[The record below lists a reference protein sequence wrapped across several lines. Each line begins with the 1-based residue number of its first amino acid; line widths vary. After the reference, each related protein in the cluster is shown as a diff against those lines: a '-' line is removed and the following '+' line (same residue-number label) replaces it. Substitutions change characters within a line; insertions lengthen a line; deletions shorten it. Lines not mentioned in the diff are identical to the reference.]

1 MEAVASAI
9 TEWAR
14 PLIWLRTFLKEELAP
29 YPGRGAL
36 VARMVI
42 AATAVMLI
50 AMTFR
55 LPFGVQAIYALVIA
69 RETHW
74 ATVSA
79 ARNAILILA
88 LAAGYVVLGTM
99 VSLGDPMLRTLWVI
113 ASLFIAFLAIRIISD
128 YGAAVGFGIMVALSV
143 PVLDQ
148 HISTELKVTQTLWA
162 AGQTVLGAV
171 VAALVALL
179 FAGLK
184 PRDFLLRSIDERLAS
199 VEDLLNCYAAG
210 QRVTEDTAKNITRM
224 VMLGTSRLRGNI
236 QRSGYAQHYAEQM
249 AVVTALVGRLVD
261 FAASLLSLDVQASDE
276 DRNQIRQLAQNIAN
290 LRADL
295 LAGRIPRLGQT
306 PVDGHTSSTMPVLG
320 QMERTVSLISEG
332 FVDAKPL
339 SAYAPPISDEMDPPQ
354 SLFVRDALTNPEHI
368 KFAVK
373 GCLAASLCYL
383 IYTALDW
390 RGISTAVLTC
400 IVTALTTIGSSRQ
413 KQVLRSS
420 GAIAGGLVIGMG
432 SQVFILPYLD
442 SIGGFTLLFITVTI
456 VAGWFATS
464 GPRLSYFGIQL
475 ALAFYL
481 INLQEFKIETSLTVA
496 RDRVVGILL
505 GLFMMWFVFDRLW
518 SASTAVQMRRAFISL
533 FRLLAQ
539 VVRQPVSTNVTAA
552 ITRSYALRETVN
564 TGFNQVRGL
573 ADAVWFEFGPSRQQD
588 LALRSR
594 ILGWQPHLRML
605 FISCV
610 ALVKYRLR
618 FPGFELPEQVR
629 RAENEFEESL
639 AHTLDGMSDRLE
651 GKAYDGTQN
660 LEAAFVRLRDT
671 VRNSVSA
678 EASVALTANLK
689 AFLPLSERITGL
701 AVSLNKEIS
710 S

>member
-1 MEAVASAI
+1 MEAVASAV
-9 TEWAR
+9 TEWPR

-79 ARNAILILA
+79 ARDAILILA
-88 LAAGYVVLGTM
+88 LTGGYVVLGTM

-113 ASLFIAFLAIRIISD
+113 ASLFIAFLAIRIISE
-128 YGAAVGFGIMVALSV
+128 YGAAVGFGIIVALSV

-210 QRVTEDTAKNITRM
+210 QRVEDKVAKKITRM
-224 VMLGTSRLRGNI
+224 AMLGTSRLRGNI
-236 QRSGYAQHYAEQM
+236 QRSGYSLHYAEQM
-249 AVVTALVGRLVD
+249 GVVVTLVGRLVD
-261 FAASLLSLDVQASDE
+261 ISATLVSSDVRASLE
-276 DRNQIRQLAQNIAN
+276 DRNRTQTLAQTIAG

-295 LAGRIPRLGQT
+295 LDGKVPRLSQNLGDSHVSSTT
-306 PVDGHTSSTMPVLG
+306 PVLP
-320 QMERTVSLISEG
+320 QMERTVSLIADV
-332 FVDAKPL
+332 FVDSKSM
-339 SAYAPPISDEMDPPQ
+339 SAYASVLSNEGDPPE
-354 SLFVRDALTNPEHI
+354 SLFVRDALTNSEHI
-368 KFAVK
+368 KFALK

-400 IVTALTTIGSSRQ
+400 ILTALTAIGSSRQ
-413 KQVLRSS
+413 KQVLRIS

-432 SQVFILPYLD
+432 SQIFILPHLD
-442 SIGGFTLLFITVTI
+442 SIAGFTLLFITVTI
-456 VAGWFATS
+456 LAGWLATS
-464 GPRLSYFGIQL
+464 GPRLSYFGVQL

-481 INLQEFKIETSLTVA
+481 INLQEFKIETSLTLA

-505 GLFMMWFVFDRLW
+505 GLFMMWLVFDHLW
-518 SASTAVQMRRAFISL
+518 SAPTVVQMRKTFISL
-533 FRLLAQ
+533 FRSLAQ
-539 VVRQPVSTNVTAA
+539 LIRQPVSNNSSLN
-552 ITRSYALRETVN
+552 IERSYSLRETIN
-564 TGFNQVRGL
+564 SSFNQVRAL
-573 ADAVWFEFGPSRQQD
+573 ADAVWFEFGPSRHQD

-594 ILGWQPHLRML
+594 ILDWQAQLRML

-610 ALVKYRLR
+610 ALAKYRLR
-618 FPGFELPEQVR
+618 FPGFELPEPVR
-629 RAENEFEESL
+629 RAEYEFEESL
-639 AHTLDGMSDRLE
+639 AHTLDGMADRLE
-651 GKAYDGTQN
+651 GKARQEPPD
-660 LEAAFVRLRDT
+660 LETAFARLTD
-671 VRNSVSA
+671 SVKSSASA
-678 EASVALTANLK
+678 ETPAALSANLQS
-689 AFLPLSERITGL
+689 FLPLSQRIAAL

>member
-9 TEWAR
+9 TEWPR

-88 LAAGYVVLGTM
+88 LTGGYVVLGTM

-113 ASLFIAFLAIRIISD
+113 ASLFIAFLAIRIISE
-128 YGAAVGFGIMVALSV
+128 YGAAVGFGIIVALSV
-143 PVLDQ
+143 PILDQ

-199 VEDLLNCYAAG
+199 VEHLLNCYAAG

-236 QRSGYAQHYAEQM
+236 QRSGYAQQYAEQM

-261 FAASLLSLDVQASDE
+261 LAGSLVSLDIRVSDE
-276 DRNQIRQLAQNIAN
+276 DRVQMETLAQNIAG

-295 LAGRIPRLGQT
+295 LTGRIPHLGQLPT
-306 PVDGHTSSTMPVLG
+306 DSSTSQTAPLLP
-320 QMERTVSLISEG
+320 QMDRTVSLIAET
-332 FVDAKPL
+332 FVASKSL
-339 SAYAPPISDEMDPPQ
+339 SAYAPFLSNQGDPPQ

-368 KFAVK
+368 KFALK
-373 GCLAASLCYL
+373 GCLAASLCYI

-400 IVTALTTIGSSRQ
+400 ILTALTTIGSSRQ
-413 KQVLRSS
+413 KQVLRIT
-420 GAIAGGLVIGMG
+420 GAVAGGVVIGMG

-456 VAGWFATS
+456 VAAWIATS

-481 INLQEFKIETSLTVA
+481 INLQEFKIVTSLTVA

-505 GLFMMWFVFDRLW
+505 GLCIMWLVLISYGAPQQW
-518 SASTAVQMRRAFISL
+518 S
-533 FRLLAQ
+533 
-539 VVRQPVSTNVTAA
+539 
-552 ITRSYALRETVN
+552 
-564 TGFNQVRGL
+564 
-573 ADAVWFEFGPSRQQD
+573 
-588 LALRSR
+588 
-594 ILGWQPHLRML
+594 
-605 FISCV
+605 
-610 ALVKYRLR
+610 K
-618 FPGFELPEQVR
+618 
-629 RAENEFEESL
+629 
-639 AHTLDGMSDRLE
+639 
-651 GKAYDGTQN
+651 
-660 LEAAFVRLRDT
+660 
-671 VRNSVSA
+671 
-678 EASVALTANLK
+678 
-689 AFLPLSERITGL
+689 
-701 AVSLNKEIS
+701 
-710 S
+710 

>member
-1 MEAVASAI
+1 MEMVAPAVR
-9 TEWAR
+9 ERPR
-14 PLIWLRTFLKEELAP
+14 PLAWLREFLKEELTP
-29 YPGRGAL
+29 YPGRGKL

-42 AATAVMLI
+42 AATLVMLVS
-50 AMTFR
+50 MTFR
-55 LPFGVQAIYALVIA
+55 LPFGYQAIYALVIS

-79 ARNAILILA
+79 ARMAIPILA

-113 ASLFIAFLAIRIISD
+113 VSLFIAFLAIRIISD
-128 YGAAVGFGIMVALSV
+128 YGAAVGFGILVALSV

-162 AGQTVLGAV
+162 AGQTVLGGV
-171 VAALVALL
+171 VTTLMTLL
-179 FAGLK
+179 FAGLM
-184 PRDFLLRSIDERLAS
+184 PRDFLLRSIDERLAG

-210 QRVTEDTAKNITRM
+210 QRVEDNVAKKITRM
-224 VMLGTSRLRGNI
+224 AMLGTSRLRGNI
-236 QRSGYAQHYAEQM
+236 QCSGYSLHYAEQM
-249 AVVTALVGRLVD
+249 GVVVALVGRLVD
-261 FAASLLSLDVQASDE
+261 ISATLVSSDVRASLE
-276 DRNQIRQLAQNIAN
+276 DRNRVEALAKNIAS

-295 LAGRIPRLGQT
+295 MDGKIPRLSESLGDDHVSSTT
-306 PVDGHTSSTMPVLG
+306 PVLP
-320 QMERTVSLISEG
+320 QMERTVSLIAEV
-332 FVDAKPL
+332 FVDSKSMSTYASVL
-339 SAYAPPISDEMDPPQ
+339 SNEGDPPE
-354 SLFVRDALTNPEHI
+354 SLFVRDALTNSEHI
-368 KFAVK
+368 KFALK
-373 GCLAASLCYL
+373 GCLAASLCYI

-390 RGISTAVLTC
+390 PGISTAVLTC

-413 KQVLRSS
+413 KQVLRIS
-420 GAIAGGLVIGMG
+420 GATAGGLVIGMG

-456 VAGWFATS
+456 VAAWIATS

-539 VVRQPVSTNVTAA
+539 VARQPVSTNVRAA
-552 ITRSYALRETVN
+552 ITRNYALRETVN
-564 TGFNQVRGL
+564 SGFNQVRAL

-594 ILGWQPHLRML
+594 ILGWQPQLRML

-618 FPGFELPEQVR
+618 FPCFELPEPVR
-629 RAENEFEESL
+629 RAENEFEENL
-639 AHTLDGMSDRLE
+639 AHTLDGMADRLE
-651 GKAYDGTQN
+651 GKARQEPQD
-660 LEAAFVRLRDT
+660 LETALARLTDS
-671 VRNSVSA
+671 VKNSV
-678 EASVALTANLK
+678 
-689 AFLPLSERITGL
+689 
-701 AVSLNKEIS
+701 
-710 S
+710 